1 MRSEISAL
9 YHDLSAPL
17 PQPRL
22 TYQDYCVSLCGTDG
36 GAGLSAS
43 AEYGAARSFWLERIP
58 SLPPPPELPVL
69 HTEGGASPV
78 GHFDHIG
85 AVLSAET
92 LAAFKARCAAHAVT
106 PTSVMLT
113 IYALVLA
120 RFATSRRFLLNILH
134 CLRHPVDDEVTTL
147 TGGAPPDPDP
157 HRGPHPERQPC
168 AGDSAGGQLLEL
180 LPA

>member
-43 AEYGAARSFWLERIP
+43 AEYRAARSFWLDRIP

-69 HTEGGASPV
+69 PTEGGASPV
-78 GHFDHIG
+78 GRFDHIG

-92 LAAFKARCAAHAVT
+92 LAVFKARCAAHAVT

-134 CLRHPVDDEVTTL
+134 CLRHPVDDEVTALAGRTHSDPPSAPQPSPRTPTL
-147 TGGAPPDPDP
+147 
-157 HRGPHPERQPC
+157 RR
-168 AGDSAGGQLLEL
+168 
-180 LPA
+180 